1 MAGRRHAL
9 FRDRM
14 IAPRP
19 LPPNLILK
27 ANRQDDKTEV
37 WCNIVS
43 FARGVPKALRR
54 HPNIK
59 LGEGASRSRKT
70 LVEIGEESGATFRR
84 CAVLGGLG
92 GVHFGCLGTRGKCA
106 RFTGSIMRSCLP
118 ARGGSAASPSPGGG
132 PRSQIPLTF
141 DGRPRQP
148 RHMQQNHS
156 EPTVNQQ

>member
-1 MAGRRHAL
+1 
-9 FRDRM
+9 M

-84 CAVLGGLG
+84 CTVLPGL
-92 GVHFGCLGTRGKCA
+92 
-106 RFTGSIMRSCLP
+106 LP
-118 ARGGSAASPSPGGG
+118 A
-132 PRSQIPLTF
+132 
-141 DGRPRQP
+141 
-148 RHMQQNHS
+148 H
-156 EPTVNQQ
+156 

>member
-1 MAGRRHAL
+1 
-9 FRDRM
+9 M

-59 LGEGASRSRKT
+59 LGEGGKSFPQNSR
-70 LVEIGEESGATFRR
+70 
-84 CAVLGGLG
+84 
-92 GVHFGCLGTRGKCA
+92 
-106 RFTGSIMRSCLP
+106 
-118 ARGGSAASPSPGGG
+118 
-132 PRSQIPLTF
+132 
-141 DGRPRQP
+141 
-148 RHMQQNHS
+148 
-156 EPTVNQQ
+156 